1 MHDYK
6 LIRGFIESPRF
17 RRHWIDLGFTEDDLL
32 NLQLMLLENPKRGSV
47 MQGTGGLRRM
57 RYAFEG
63 RGKSGSVRVL
73 YVDFEAHER
82 ILFLNVFA
90 KDEKENLTKEERNQ
104 IRTAMKALEQELFG
118 GEK

>member
-1 MHDYK
+1 M
-6 LIRGFIESPRF
+6 
-17 RRHWIDLGFTEDDLL
+17 DLGFTEDDLL
-32 NLQLMLLENPKRGSV
+32 DLQLMLLDNPKKGSV
-47 MQGTGGLRRM
+47 MQGTGGLRKM

-73 YVDFEAHER
+73 YVDFEIHER

-104 IRTAMKALEQELFG
+104 IKNVMKALEQELFG
-118 GEK
+118 GVK

>member
-1 MHDYK
+1 MNDYN

-17 RRHWIDLGFTEDDLL
+17 YKRWRDLGFTEDDLL
-32 NLQLMLLENPKRGSV
+32 DLQLMLLDNPKKGSV
-47 MQGTGGLRRM
+47 MQGTGGLRKM
-57 RYAFEG
+57 RYPFEG

-73 YVDFEAHER
+73 YVDFETYER

-104 IRTAMKALEQELFG
+104 IKNAMKALEQELFG
-118 GEK
+118 GAK

>member
-1 MHDYK
+1 
-6 LIRGFIESPRF
+6 
-17 RRHWIDLGFTEDDLL
+17 
-32 NLQLMLLENPKRGSV
+32 
-47 MQGTGGLRRM
+47 MQGTGGLRKM

-73 YVDFEAHER
+73 YVDFEIHER

-104 IRTAMKALEQELFG
+104 IKNVMKALEQELFG
-118 GEK
+118 GVK